1 LETRDSVQRRHP
13 TNDRWSSFPARAPLA
28 LLSARSGLAGGPTA
42 AGYAQELPAIAGADP
57 RIGVTRDVGSAVTL
71 DNIET
76 AVGFVCVEGA
86 AGDWYEAVE
95 AVAASACE

>member
-1 LETRDSVQRRHP
+1 MIVGAASP
-13 TNDRWSSFPARAPLA
+13 RAP
-28 LLSARSGLAGGPTA
+28 RSPFSPSGPVSPGGPTA
-42 AGYAQELPAIAGADP
+42 AGSAQELPAIAGADP

-95 AVAASACE
+95 AVAASVCE